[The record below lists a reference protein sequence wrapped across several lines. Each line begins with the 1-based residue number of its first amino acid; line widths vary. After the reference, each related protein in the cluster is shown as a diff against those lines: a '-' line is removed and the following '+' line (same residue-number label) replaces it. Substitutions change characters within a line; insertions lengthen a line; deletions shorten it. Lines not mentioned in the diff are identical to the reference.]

1 MKINEEKIE
10 EEIYNKNNIN
20 NNEIII
26 LDENNIV
33 DKDIFLEIKSIH
45 DYLDSKNK
53 KDLKGVKNE
62 ELKGDENIIKE
73 NLSDE
78 SIYIKYLK
86 DPEIIFKKKDI
97 NNNNLKFLFNKID
110 YDIDKG
116 NNIIFP
122 FINVCENLVKA
133 YIESN
138 IDDEEDIQRLSAL
151 PDNDFQD
158 TESFYQKVF
167 KKLKNNCFINKE
179 IMISIYDYFSEL
191 YHKFSNIKDDDI
203 LFKKFDKMIKLF
215 KIFYEKN
222 NNKENE
228 NKSSFCLLG
237 ANLKIIFDDDI
248 ILSKDKKINI
258 KINILKNYMHK
269 IKNSEKLKLIKIN
282 DTELNYQVLNIKFEE
297 LKEINFNIFP
307 DLIYLESKGMRNFRY
322 ELKGNFKEVKEIY
335 ILDNFYGQLSS
346 IIVSIKTNENKIE
359 YEFVPISIRNDN
371 CIYYY
376 KKYVY

>member
-33 DKDIFLEIKSIH
+33 DKDLFLEIKSIH

-53 KDLKGVKNE
+53 KDLNGVKNE

-97 NNNNLKFLFNKID
+97 IKYSNNNLKFLFNKID

-133 YIESN
+133 
-138 IDDEEDIQRLSAL
+138 
-151 PDNDFQD
+151 
-158 TESFYQKVF
+158 
-167 KKLKNNCFINKE
+167 
-179 IMISIYDYFSEL
+179 
-191 YHKFSNIKDDDI
+191 
-203 LFKKFDKMIKLF
+203 
-215 KIFYEKN
+215 
-222 NNKENE
+222 
-228 NKSSFCLLG
+228 
-237 ANLKIIFDDDI
+237 
-248 ILSKDKKINI
+248 
-258 KINILKNYMHK
+258 
-269 IKNSEKLKLIKIN
+269 
-282 DTELNYQVLNIKFEE
+282 
-297 LKEINFNIFP
+297 
-307 DLIYLESKGMRNFRY
+307 
-322 ELKGNFKEVKEIY
+322 
-335 ILDNFYGQLSS
+335 
-346 IIVSIKTNENKIE
+346 
-359 YEFVPISIRNDN
+359 
-371 CIYYY
+371 
-376 KKYVY
+376 

>member
-1 MKINEEKIE
+1 MKKNEEKIE
-10 EEIYNKNNIN
+10 EEIYKKNNIN
-20 NNEIII
+20 DNEIIFCDKNEI
-26 LDENNIV
+26 NDNNKT
-33 DKDIFLEIKSIH
+33 DKDLFLEIKSIH

-53 KDLKGVKNE
+53 KDLNGIKNE

-258 KINILKNYMHK
+258 KIIILK
-269 IKNSEKLKLIKIN
+269 I
-282 DTELNYQVLNIKFEE
+282 
-297 LKEINFNIFP
+297 
-307 DLIYLESKGMRNFRY
+307 
-322 ELKGNFKEVKEIY
+322 
-335 ILDNFYGQLSS
+335 
-346 IIVSIKTNENKIE
+346 
-359 YEFVPISIRNDN
+359 
-371 CIYYY
+371 
-376 KKYVY
+376 